1 MAEIRN
7 PSRRRDDGRRTQ
19 LIQAATR
26 VIAKEGIAA
35 ATIRRITEEAGVPG
49 SLVHYW
55 FADKDELLQEVLLAD
70 LDSVSTAVTEAAET
84 GDDLLGRLRAAF
96 HVIEQDDRG
105 RQVLPYELT
114 TWALRKPEFVHV
126 ARKQYAAYRELG
138 TETIASWVQATG
150 AQLPADVPVVGQL
163 ITSLFDG
170 LVLAWLADPDNTD
183 VDAVLRL
190 AHDLLSSSATHT
202 PDTPDVPD
210 TPTPSDVS

>member
-1 MAEIRN
+1 MADTRN

-19 LIQAATR
+19 LIQAAAR
-26 VIAKEGIAA
+26 VIARDGIAA

-70 LDSVSTAVTEAAET
+70 LDAISTAVTEAADT
-84 GDDLLGRLRAAF
+84 GDDLLDRLRAAF

-105 RQVLPYELT
+105 RQILPYEMT

-126 ARKQYAAYRELG
+126 ARKQYAAYRALG
-138 TETIASWVQATG
+138 TETISSWMNATG
-150 AQLPADVPVVGQL
+150 ARLPADVPVVGQF
-163 ITSLFDG
+163 ITALFDG

-190 AHDLLSSSATHT
+190 AHDLMKPSA
-202 PDTPDVPD
+202 PDTPETFDA
-210 TPTPSDVS
+210 S

>member
-1 MAEIRN
+1 MAETRN

-19 LIQAATR
+19 LIQAAAR
-26 VIAKEGIAA
+26 VIARDGIAA
-35 ATIRRITEEAGVPG
+35 ATVRRIAEEAGVPG

-55 FADKDELLQEVLLAD
+55 FADKDELLEEVLLAD
-70 LDSVSTAVTEAAET
+70 LDAISTAVAEAADT
-84 GDDLLGRLRAAF
+84 GAAGGGDDLLDRLRAAF

-105 RQVLPYELT
+105 RQILPYELT

-138 TETIASWVQATG
+138 TGTISSWTNATG
-150 AQLPADVPVVGQL
+150 VQLPADVPVVGQF
-163 ITSLFDG
+163 ITALFDG

-190 AHDLLSSSATHT
+190 AHDLLKPS
-202 PDTPDVPD
+202 VPD
-210 TPTPSDVS
+210 TPETSDVS